1 MTPKQ
6 NFSISSIGEY
16 QLLDF
21 LGAGGMGEVWRAV
34 HARVGH
40 VVAIKLFA
48 GHDPAFAERLLNE
61 ARILASLHHPNIA
74 TFHDFLECAGRPCI
88 VMEYVDGQTL
98 GDRLRA
104 AGPLPLAEAVVIFQ
118 AIVEAVAYIH
128 SHGII
133 HRDLKSSNVRIN
145 AAGQVKLLDFGI
157 ARTAATPKLTQ
168 TGFVI
173 GTLEALAPEQ
183 LRGASAD
190 ERTDVWS
197 LGVLLYE
204 MLTGQLPFAGRN
216 VGELCEQISRAACAP
231 LSTVPREVE
240 TIIVRCLKKNPSA
253 RYQSARELLDDVR
266 RFAAT
271 LSLPHAAAPRRSPA
285 AGFLRHWPALTTLA
299 ALLLLISVLII
310 MPGSPDA
317 DPQPSLQPVPQPG
330 GLLPASESLVPKLR
344 QEVTIDVPEGSATVL
359 RDGIIVG
366 TTPFKISEPPG
377 TRVNLRL
384 MQKGYKDTIVSFE
397 VNEVRKQYAYPME
410 KERETSP
417 AR

>member
-6 NFSISSIGEY
+6 NFANSSIGEY

-34 HARVGH
+34 HVRVGH
-40 VVAIKLFA
+40 IVAIKLLA

-74 TFHDFLECAGRPCI
+74 TFHDFLDCAGRPCI

-98 GDRLRA
+98 SDRLRA
-104 AGPLPLAEAVVIFQ
+104 AGPLALAEAVVTFQ
-118 AIVEAVAYIH
+118 AVVEAVAYIH
-128 SHGII
+128 SHGVI

-157 ARTAATPKLTQ
+157 ARAAATPKLTQ
-168 TGFVI
+168 TGLVV

-183 LRGASAD
+183 LRGAAAD
-190 ERTDVWS
+190 ERTDIWA
-197 LGVLLYE
+197 LGILLYE
-204 MLTGQLPFAGRN
+204 MLSGQPPFTGHN
-216 VGELCEQISRAACAP
+216 VGELCEQISRASYPP
-231 LSTVPREVE
+231 LKSAPRELE
-240 TIIVRCLKKNPSA
+240 TIIARCLKKHASA
-253 RYQSARELLDDVR
+253 RYQSARELLEDVR

-271 LSLPHAAAPRRSPA
+271 LSLPHEAAPQVWPLT
-285 AGFLRHWPALTTLA
+285 GLLRYWPALTTLA
-299 ALLLLISVLII
+299 ASLLLMAVFIFL
-310 MPGSPDA
+310 PGPPDPA
-317 DPQPSLQPVPQPG
+317 PQPSPQPLPRPG
-330 GLLPASESLVPKLR
+330 GLLPASASLVPKVQ

-366 TTPFKISEPPG
+366 TTPFTIHEPPG

-384 MQKGYKDTIVSFE
+384 MQKGYKDTFVNFE

-417 AR
+417 VR